1 MENVEN
7 KLVKISV
14 LTMVI
19 SIVLVLIVMFVF
31 AKPVFVLALAV
42 LYMSNLQSILLL
54 VSGLIII
61 AGAVYITYR
70 YLLYMINHFKT
81 KKIKTIFMAII
92 PIVLLTILGIIY
104 KTEETFSLVIGI
116 PSIYIFTV
124 IVIPII
130 VIGMILLRDMKTIK
144 KVIAAT
150 IIAILTIGIY
160 IIHYPYL
167 KLCAEELSLDIEQFI
182 ETKTGSKQ
190 EIDGQST
197 EYNLVYLENYKQK
210 MEKEGF
216 LDKYNILNILKLAD
230 NRTDNIHVHYTEGTE
245 ELQFNNEDNQLV
257 EELGPKLQA
266 NTYKFS
272 YTHKNEQTDI
282 YIEKYENQQIENTE
296 KNQDITINGLPSEE
310 ITNIKKIYET
320 KDDENFTFENEV
332 NVPIGQETELDN
344 LRILFVYD
352 EEKDNYIPYVENSGE
367 LKKIESYKIYSTGMS
382 ITLKS
387 GMNLNK
393 KDYTIRV
400 NRYDDNLKV
409 KEEKDGYY
417 YYKFEPV
424 ATQLKDSDNRT
435 VIEFKFGNTYTIHH
449 LKNIEIIF

>member
-1 MENVEN
+1 MEN
-7 KLVKISV
+7 KLVKISL
-14 LTMVI
+14 LTMII
-19 SIVLVLIVMFVF
+19 SIVLVLIAIFVF
-31 AKPVFVLALAV
+31 VKPVFALALAI
-42 LYMSNLQSILLL
+42 LYLSNAQSILLL
-54 VSGLIII
+54 LSGVMIVS
-61 AGAVYITYR
+61 GAVYITYR
-70 YLLYMINHFKT
+70 YLLYIINYFKT
-81 KKIKTIFMAII
+81 KKVKTILMVVI

-104 KTEETFSLVIGI
+104 GKEETFSSVII
-116 PSIYIFTV
+116 MPSLYILTV

-130 VIGMILLRDMKTIK
+130 IIGMILLRDIK
-144 KVIAAT
+144 KVQKVIAT
-150 IIAILTIGIY
+150 IIIVILTIGIY
-160 IIHYPYL
+160 VINYPYL
-167 KLCAEELSLDIEQFI
+167 KLFAEELLPDIGQFI
-182 ETKTGSKQ
+182 EAKTESKQ
-190 EIDGQST
+190 EIDGQAT

-216 LDKYNILNILKLAD
+216 LDKYDILNILKLAD
-230 NRTDNIHVHYTEGTE
+230 SRTDNIQVHYTEGTE
-245 ELQFNNEDNQLV
+245 EVQLNNVDNQLV
-257 EELGPKLQA
+257 EELGPKLKA

-332 NVPIGQETELDN
+332 NVPMGQETELDN

-367 LKKIESYKIYSTGMS
+367 LKKIESYTIYSTGMS

-387 GMNLNK
+387 GMKLNK
-393 KDYTIRV
+393 EDYTIRV

>member
-7 KLVKISV
+7 RLVKISV

-19 SIVLVLIVMFVF
+19 SIVLVLIAMFVF
-31 AKPVFVLALAV
+31 AKPFFVLALAV

-54 VSGLIII
+54 VSGVIII

-70 YLLYMINHFKT
+70 YLLYIMNHFKS
-81 KKIKTIFMAII
+81 KKIKTIFMVII
-92 PIVLLTILGIIY
+92 PIVLFTILGIIY
-104 KTEETFSLVIGI
+104 IKEQTFSLVIGV

-130 VIGMILLRDMKTIK
+130 IIGMILLRDIK
-144 KVIAAT
+144 KIQKVIAAT
-150 IIAILTIGIY
+150 IIVILTIGIY
-160 IIHYPYL
+160 VINYPYL
-167 KLCAEELSLDIEQFI
+167 KLCAEQLSLDIQQFI
-182 ETKTGSKQ
+182 ETKIESKQ
-190 EIDGQST
+190 EIDGQVT

-210 MEKEGF
+210 MENEGF
-216 LDKYNILNILKLAD
+216 LDKYDILNILKLAD

-245 ELQFNNEDNQLV
+245 ELQFNNVDNQLV
-257 EELGPKLQA
+257 EDLGPKLQA
-266 NTYKFS
+266 NTYKFR

-282 YIEKYENQQIENTE
+282 YIEKYENQQTENTE

-320 KDDENFTFENEV
+320 KDDENFIFENEV
-332 NVPIGQETELDN
+332 NLPIGQELDN

-352 EEKDNYIPYVENSGE
+352 EEKDNYIPYVENSVE

-387 GMNLNK
+387 GMKLNK
-393 KDYTIRV
+393 EDYTIRV
-400 NRYDDNLKV
+400 NRYDDDLKV

>member
-1 MENVEN
+1 MEN
-7 KLVKISV
+7 KLVKISL
-14 LTMVI
+14 LTMII
-19 SIVLVLIVMFVF
+19 SIVLILIAIFVF
-31 AKPVFVLALAV
+31 VKPVFALALAI
-42 LYMSNLQSILLL
+42 LYLSNAQSILLL
-54 VSGLIII
+54 LSGVMIVS
-61 AGAVYITYR
+61 GAVYITYR
-70 YLLYMINHFKT
+70 YLLYIINYFKT
-81 KKIKTIFMAII
+81 KKVKTILMVVI

-104 KTEETFSLVIGI
+104 RKEETFSSAII
-116 PSIYIFTV
+116 MPSLYILTV

-130 VIGMILLRDMKTIK
+130 IIGMILLRDIK
-144 KVIAAT
+144 KVQKVIAT
-150 IIAILTIGIY
+150 IIIVILTIGIY
-160 IIHYPYL
+160 VINYPYL
-167 KLCAEELSLDIEQFI
+167 KLFAEELLPDIGQFI
-182 ETKTGSKQ
+182 EAKTESKQ
-190 EIDGQST
+190 EIDGQAT

-216 LDKYNILNILKLAD
+216 LDKYDILNILKLAD
-230 NRTDNIHVHYTEGTE
+230 SRTDNIQVHYTEGTE
-245 ELQFNNEDNQLV
+245 EVQLNNVDNQLV
-257 EELGPKLQA
+257 EELGPKLKA

-272 YTHKNEQTDI
+272 YTHKNGQTDI
-282 YIEKYENQQIENTE
+282 YIEKYENQQTENTE

-320 KDDENFTFENEV
+320 KDADNFTFENKV

-352 EEKDNYIPYVENSGE
+352 EEQDNYIPYVENSGE

-387 GMNLNK
+387 GIKLNK
-393 KDYTIRV
+393 EDYTIIV
-400 NRYDDNLKV
+400 NRYDEDLKV

-424 ATQLKDSDNRT
+424 ATQLRDSDNRT

>member
-1 MENVEN
+1 MENMEN
-7 KLVKISV
+7 KLVKISI

-19 SIVLVLIVMFVF
+19 SIVFVLTAIFVF
-31 AKPVFVLALAV
+31 VKPVFVLALAV

-54 VSGLIII
+54 LSGVVII

-70 YLLYMINHFKT
+70 YLLYMINHFKS
-81 KKIKTIFMAII
+81 KKIETIFMAMI

-104 KTEETFSLVIGI
+104 KKEETFSSVIGI
-116 PSIYIFTV
+116 PSIYILTV

-130 VIGMILLRDMKTIK
+130 VIGMILLRDIKTIK
-144 KVIAAT
+144 KIIATT

-160 IIHYPYL
+160 VINYPYL
-167 KLCAEELSLDIEQFI
+167 KLCAEELSLDIGQFI
-182 ETKTGSKQ
+182 ETKTESKQ
-190 EIDGQST
+190 EIDGQAT
-197 EYNLVYLENYKQK
+197 EYNLIYLENYKQK
-210 MEKEGF
+210 MENAGF
-216 LDKYNILNILKLAD
+216 LDKYDILNILKLAD
-230 NRTDNIHVHYTEGTE
+230 NRTDNIQVLYTEGTE
-245 ELQFNNEDNQLV
+245 ELQFNNVDNQLV
-257 EELGPKLQA
+257 EDLGPKLQA
-266 NTYKFS
+266 NTYKFR

-282 YIEKYENQQIENTE
+282 YIEKYENQQTENTE

-320 KDDENFTFENEV
+320 KDDENFTFENKV
-332 NVPIGQETELDN
+332 NVSIGQETELDN

-367 LKKIESYKIYSTGMS
+367 LKKIESYTIYSTGMS

-387 GMNLNK
+387 GMKLNK
-393 KDYTIRV
+393 EDYTIRV
-400 NRYDDNLKV
+400 NRYDDELKV

>member
-1 MENVEN
+1 MEN
-7 KLVKISV
+7 KLVKISL
-14 LTMVI
+14 LTMII
-19 SIVLVLIVMFVF
+19 SIVLVLIAIFVF
-31 AKPVFVLALAV
+31 VKPVFVLALAIV
-42 LYMSNLQSILLL
+42 YLSNAQSILLL
-54 VSGLIII
+54 LSGVMIVS
-61 AGAVYITYR
+61 GAVYITYR
-70 YLLYMINHFKT
+70 YLLYIINYFKT
-81 KKIKTIFMAII
+81 KKVKTILMVMI

-104 KTEETFSLVIGI
+104 RKEETFFSAIIMPSL
-116 PSIYIFTV
+116 YILTV

-130 VIGMILLRDMKTIK
+130 IIGMILLRDIK
-144 KVIAAT
+144 KVQKVIAT
-150 IIAILTIGIY
+150 IIIVILTIGIY
-160 IIHYPYL
+160 VINYPYL
-167 KLCAEELSLDIEQFI
+167 KLFAEELLSDIGQFI
-182 ETKTGSKQ
+182 EAKTESKQ
-190 EIDGQST
+190 EIDGQAT

-216 LDKYNILNILKLAD
+216 LDKYDILNILKLAD
-230 NRTDNIHVHYTEGTE
+230 SRTDNIQVHYTEGTE
-245 ELQFNNEDNQLV
+245 ELQLNNVDNQLV
-257 EELGPKLQA
+257 EELEPKLQA

-272 YTHKNEQTDI
+272 YTHKNGQTDI

-296 KNQDITINGLPSEE
+296 KNQDITINGLSSEE

-320 KDDENFTFENEV
+320 KDADNFTFENKV
-332 NVPIGQETELDN
+332 NIPIGQETELDN

-352 EEKDNYIPYVENSGE
+352 EEQDNYIPYVENSEE

-387 GMNLNK
+387 GIKLDK
-393 KDYTIRV
+393 EDYTIRV
-400 NRYDDNLKV
+400 NRYDDDLQV

-424 ATQLKDSDNRT
+424 ATQLRDSDNRT